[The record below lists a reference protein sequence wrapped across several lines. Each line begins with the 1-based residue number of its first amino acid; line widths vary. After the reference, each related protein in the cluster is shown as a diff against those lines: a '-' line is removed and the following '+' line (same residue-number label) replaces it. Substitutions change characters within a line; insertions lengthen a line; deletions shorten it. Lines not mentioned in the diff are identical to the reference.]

1 MVEHPNI
8 VGGLIGGLLIGFA
21 SLLLLV
27 TTGRIAGISGIVG
40 GAVRGPDRGWRVN
53 FVAGLLLAGG
63 IGFQL
68 LQGVELRMQASG
80 AWLVAAGLLVGLG
93 TRIGSG
99 CTSGHGVC
107 GLGRRSPRSLV
118 ATGVFMGVGV
128 LTVLVTRLFGAGLL
142 ISEMVDPARVLGFLD
157 VAGEWDPTLMFVM
170 GGALAVTVPSFTG
183 PGLRILIV
191 DSFWGRC
198 CSAWDGAWP
207 ACAPGRPW

>member
-8 VGGLIGGLLIGFA
+8 VGGLIGGLLIGLA

-40 GAVRGPDRGWRVN
+40 GAVRGPDRGWRVS

-68 LQGVELRMQASG
+68 LQDVELRMQASG

-128 LTVLVTRLFGAGLL
+128 LTVLVTRH
-142 ISEMVDPARVLGFLD
+142 VLEVL
-157 VAGEWDPTLMFVM
+157 
-170 GGALAVTVPSFTG
+170 
-183 PGLRILIV
+183 
-191 DSFWGRC
+191 
-198 CSAWDGAWP
+198 
-207 ACAPGRPW
+207 